1 MFLAGDE
8 KGDLV
13 NSLEDDLVK
22 QDYTCPACGSIVQLR
37 RGQNK
42 RAHFAH
48 QSLKNCQ
55 LFHENESPEH
65 LGNKQ
70 ALFYWAKK
78 DDEVSLEF
86 PISQCQQIAD
96 ILVRGN
102 LALEIQCSPIRQSIL
117 AERSRGYRSHGFK
130 VLWLLGEKLWL
141 KERLTQLQRGF
152 LYFSNNMGFYV
163 WELDLKNELLRLK
176 YLLHQDLRGKLH
188 YQTKEFP
195 YGKGNLLEILRIPY
209 QKQILQCFTVE
220 QDRYICSY
228 IRQQLY
234 YQNSYWMKKQ
244 SQAYLVG
251 KNLLNLKF
259 QDWCP
264 QVSPIENGNFYQVD
278 KDISDYYLYF
288 KSYYE
293 KNPQLKHQKL
303 YPPAFYQQYFL
314 KNVVK

>member
-1 MFLAGDE
+1 MFLARDE
-8 KGDLV
+8 KGNLV

-22 QDYTCPACGSIVQLR
+22 QGYTCPACGSILQLR

-42 RAHFAH
+42 RTHFAH

-55 LFHENESPEH
+55 FFHENESPEH

-78 DDEVSLEF
+78 DNEVAMEYS
-86 PISQCQQIAD
+86 IAQCQQIAD
-96 ILVRGN
+96 ILVRGK
-102 LALEIQCSPIRQSIL
+102 LALEIQCSPISQRVL
-117 AERSRGYRSHGFK
+117 AERSRGYRNHGFQ

-152 LYFSNNMGFYV
+152 LCFSQNMGFYV
-163 WELDLKNELLRLK
+163 WELDFKKELLRLK
-176 YLLHQDLRGKLH
+176 YLLHQDLRGNLY
-188 YQTKEFP
+188 YQIKEFP
-195 YGKGNLLEILRIPY
+195 YGNGNLLEILRIPY
-209 QKQILQCFTVE
+209 QKQRLKCFTVE

-228 IRQQLY
+228 IRKQLY
-234 YQNSYWMKKQ
+234 YQHPYWMKKQ

-251 KNLLNLKF
+251 KNLLNLKY

-264 QVSPIENGNFYQVD
+264 QVSPIENGNFYQVNQ
-278 KDISDYYLYF
+278 DISDYYLHF
-288 KSYYE
+288 KYYYE
-293 KNPQLKHQKL
+293 KYPQLKHQKL

>member
-1 MFLAGDE
+1 
-8 KGDLV
+8 
-13 NSLEDDLVK
+13 
-22 QDYTCPACGSIVQLR
+22 
-37 RGQNK
+37 
-42 RAHFAH
+42 
-48 QSLKNCQ
+48 
-55 LFHENESPEH
+55 
-65 LGNKQ
+65 
-70 ALFYWAKK
+70 
-78 DDEVSLEF
+78 
-86 PISQCQQIAD
+86 
-96 ILVRGN
+96 
-102 LALEIQCSPIRQSIL
+102 
-117 AERSRGYRSHGFK
+117 
-130 VLWLLGEKLWL
+130 
-141 KERLTQLQRGF
+141 
-152 LYFSNNMGFYV
+152 MGFYV

-195 YGKGNLLEILRIPY
+195 YGKGDLLEILRIPY
-209 QKQILQCFTVE
+209 QKQRLQCFTVE

-251 KNLLNLKF
+251 KNLLNLNF
-259 QDWCP
+259 QDWYP

-278 KDISDYYLYF
+278 KDISDYYLHF